1 MIPSQLRLK
10 NFFSYRDASLDF
22 RGLHTACICGENGA
36 GKSSL
41 LEAIAWAIWGKS
53 RAAAEDDIIHMGET
67 EAQVDF
73 IFQNHQQIYRV
84 IRRRVRGQSSSLEL
98 QVDTPNGF
106 RALTG
111 KGVRATQQLV
121 LDAIELDYETFINS
135 AYLRQGR
142 ADEFMLKSPKERKQ
156 ILADLL
162 KLDRYD
168 ELSEKAKETAN
179 QAKGQIDFLK
189 QSLETISEQ
198 LQQGETLDRQ
208 VVETETAI
216 AQLQQQQGNVQ
227 QQFLQLQAQQN
238 QRQAWLQQLDWHRQ
252 QLQVTRQE
260 QERQQREFA
269 NAQQRLQAIEGLL
282 QQEAEITAGYQQY
295 EQLQAQDEAYTVKWN
310 AERDAQTRKS
320 ACQQQLTQRVYEY
333 QRQQDAVQGQLA
345 ALVQQ
350 EQSIQKVLG
359 KAEEI
364 EVGLAQ
370 LQQVKE
376 RLSLLDRLQLQV
388 SPLMQ
393 RKTQLQTECDRVRSQ
408 LVARLEQL
416 ESQSVALAA
425 QHAQMAQLQQT
436 LAEVTLQ
443 ITALEKKQVH
453 RQRVHEKGLERR
465 SFIERL
471 KAHQGDYAAQME
483 EMERR
488 IQMLQ
493 VPDAICPLCDR
504 PLDEE
509 HWDLVSRKH
518 ATQHKELMHQVW
530 LVKEQLAVSEQEIKV
545 LRQNYS
551 ELSQELAEYESLREY
566 RGQLVAQ
573 LEANDRDWEMLQRLQ
588 AQRVQ
593 VQQQLD
599 AGEYA
604 VEAQAELVEIDRLL
618 QALEYDEKDHALARG
633 SVERWRWAEIKQAE
647 LRSAQKQQ
655 AQIKEQRPEFEQQI
669 SELQRQMD
677 VLQTESDLAQQM
689 VDLDRYIAR
698 LDYQLEE
705 HNAVRSALKEAQGW
719 LRRSEEL
726 RSASL
731 QLPQVQEQLAALALG
746 LARSSESLTTMNEQ
760 MVATQKQLEDTPDR
774 TRELAAIEQQIGQRR
789 LQLDRYFAQLGGL
802 QQQQQHLSDLR
813 LQLAA
818 QQRQLAAAN
827 RQQLVYSELS
837 KAFGKNGIQALMI
850 ENVLPELEA
859 EANRILS
866 RLSASQLHVQF
877 VTQRASKGSKKT
889 SKLIDTLDIL
899 IADARGTRP
908 YETYSGGEAFRINF
922 AIRLAL
928 ARLLAQRSGATL
940 QMLIVD
946 EGFGTQDDRG
956 CERLVAA
963 IEAIS
968 AEFACILAVTHI
980 PHLKE
985 AFQARIEVRKTENGS
1000 QIHLSI

>member
-53 RAAAEDDIIHMGET
+53 RAATEDDVIHVGEMET
-67 EAQVDF
+67 QVDF
-73 IFQNHQQIYRV
+73 IFHNQQQIYRV

-98 QVDTPNGF
+98 QVETPNGF

-111 KGVRATQQLV
+111 KGVRATQQLL
-121 LDAIELDYETFINS
+121 LDAIKLDYDTFINS

-168 ELSEKAKETAN
+168 ELSEKAKDTAN
-179 QAKGQIDFLK
+179 QAKGQAEFLK
-189 QSLETISEQ
+189 QSLDAISEQ
-198 LQQGETLDRQ
+198 LQQGETLNRQ
-208 VVETETAI
+208 VVEAETAI
-216 AQLQQQQGNVQ
+216 AQLQQQQDDVQ
-227 QQFLQLQAQQN
+227 QQFLQLQTQQN

-252 QLQVTRQE
+252 QLNTTRQE
-260 QERQQREFA
+260 QERQQQELA
-269 NAQQRLQAIEGLL
+269 NARQRLQTIDRLL
-282 QQEAEITAGYQQY
+282 QQEAEITAGYQQF

-320 ACQQQLTQRVYEY
+320 AFVQQLTQRVYEC

-345 ALVQQ
+345 ALVRQ

-364 EVGLAQ
+364 EAGLAQ
-370 LQQVKE
+370 LQQAKE
-376 RLSLLDRLQLQV
+376 RLNLLDRLQLQV

-393 RKTQLQTECDRVRSQ
+393 RKIQLQTECDRARSQ
-408 LVARLEQL
+408 LEARLEQL

-436 LAEVTLQ
+436 LADVTVQ
-443 ITALEKKQVH
+443 IAELEKKQVY

-483 EMERR
+483 EMERK

-504 PLDEE
+504 SLDEQ

-518 ATQHKELMHQVW
+518 ATQHQELMHQVW

-551 ELSQELAEYESLREY
+551 ELSQELAGYESLREY

-573 LEANDRDWEMLQRLQ
+573 LDANDRDGETLQRLQ
-588 AQRVQ
+588 AEQAR
-593 VQQQLD
+593 VQQQL
-599 AGEYA
+599 AAQEYA
-604 VEAQAELVEIDRLL
+604 VEAQAELAEIDRRL
-618 QALEYDEKDHALARG
+618 QELEYDDKDHALARG
-633 SVERWRWAEIKQAE
+633 LVERWRWAEIKQAE

-655 AQIKEQRPEFEQQI
+655 AQIQEQRPEFEQQI
-669 SELQRQMD
+669 GDLQRQMEA
-677 VLQTESDLAQQM
+677 LQTESELARQI

-698 LDYQLEE
+698 LDYRLEE
-705 HNAVRSALKEAQGW
+705 HNAVRSALKEAQEW

-726 RSASL
+726 RSAKI
-731 QLPQVQEQLAALALG
+731 QAPQVGEQIAALEMG
-746 LARSSESLTTMNEQ
+746 LERSRQGLESLGEQ
-760 MVATQKQLEDTPDR
+760 VAMIQKQLADTPDR
-774 TRELAAIEQQIGQRR
+774 TREIEAIGQQIQQRR
-789 LQLDRYFAQLGGL
+789 LQLDGYFAQLGGL
-802 QQQQQHLSDLR
+802 QQQQQQLRDLR
-813 LQLAA
+813 SQLEV
-818 QQRQLAAAN
+818 QRQQWESAC
-827 RQQLVYSELS
+827 RRHLVYSELS
-837 KAFGKNGIQALMI
+837 RAFGKNGIQALMI

-859 EANRILS
+859 ETNRILS
-866 RLSASQLHVQF
+866 RLSANQLHVQF
-877 VTQRASKGSKKT
+877 VTQRATKGSKKT

-928 ARLLAQRSGATL
+928 AQLLAQRSGTTL

-946 EGFGTQDDRG
+946 EGFGTQDDQG

-968 AEFACILAVTHI
+968 VDFACILAVTHI

-985 AFQARIEVRKTENGS
+985 AFQTRIEVRKTEDGS